1 MGSCSFNQLI
11 FKREEWDTP
20 WVDKHDSQTNEILMF
35 NDYVLLDRFVQY
47 TLFHSLAENY
57 MRELIRLLRLYGK
70 ELKLAAGYPSLA

>member
-1 MGSCSFNQLI
+1 
-11 FKREEWDTP
+11 
-20 WVDKHDSQTNEILMF
+20 MF